1 MLESNFS
8 ENFSIKGDV
17 FFLQKGNEL
26 RVREAILF
34 KKSGET
40 YVPEATEVTLLIFP
54 VGEGVGASMEDGF
67 VCLSFF
73 GRAAV
78 SVTLHLA
85 ENIFSGFER
94 VYAFFYSGH

>member
-1 MLESNFS
+1 VIEGDFG
-8 ENFSIKGDV
+8 ENFSINGDI
-17 FFLQKGNEL
+17 FFLQKRNEL
-26 RVREAILF
+26 RVRETILF
-34 KKSGET
+34 KKSGEA

>member
-1 MLESNFS
+1 MIEGDFG
-8 ENFSIKGDV
+8 ENFSINGDI
-17 FFLQKGNEL
+17 FFLQKRNEL
-26 RVREAILF
+26 RVRETILF
-34 KKSGET
+34 KKSGEA
-40 YVPEATEVTLLIFP
+40 YVPEAAEVALLIFP

-78 SVTLHLA
+78 SVTLYLA